1 MSRCSQ
7 TDLADFLVVMILD
20 RKITIVNKLFDM
32 FTFFHTMGLPAACS
46 SGASSGRRAGIR
58 NVQPIQSLR
67 GGR

>member
-32 FTFFHTMGLPAACS
+32 FTFFSYNGSAC
-46 SGASSGRRAGIR
+46 RVFIRCFEREAGGHP
-58 NVQPIQSLR
+58 QCSTDTES
-67 GGR
+67 